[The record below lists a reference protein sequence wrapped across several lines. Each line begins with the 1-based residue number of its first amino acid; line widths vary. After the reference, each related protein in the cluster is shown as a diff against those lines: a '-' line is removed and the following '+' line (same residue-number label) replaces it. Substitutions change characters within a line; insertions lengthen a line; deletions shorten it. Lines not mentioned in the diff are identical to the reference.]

1 MDKMTKWEEKA
12 LLFAEKYGIVEYDV
26 IGDKMIYFER
36 FLEGEWITYKTTVDL
51 KTMEE
56 TRKAIK

>member
-1 MDKMTKWEEKA
+1 MIKMTKWEEKA

-36 FLEGEWITYKTTVDL
+36 FLEGEWITYKATVDL
-51 KTMEE
+51 KTMKE
-56 TRKAIK
+56 TRVVVQ